1 MPANCTLDPVS
12 NSTFDDRF
20 VVNPHFKVSE
30 SKLQRDNGVLS
41 KLELLPMY
49 SDYVNTTSKN
59 DINYRMYTRHTP
71 TWALS
76 CENSTHTSREGIFTA
91 YKTELTWNAGTL
103 LTVHLTSMVLLAMT
117 AQCLAASCCT
127 GYRALAYKHN
137 SRYFLIQVGT
147 MGTLQI
153 LSIIFCFIHVEK

>member
-1 MPANCTLDPVS
+1 
-12 NSTFDDRF
+12 
-20 VVNPHFKVSE
+20 
-30 SKLQRDNGVLS
+30 
-41 KLELLPMY
+41 
-49 SDYVNTTSKN
+49 
-59 DINYRMYTRHTP
+59 MYTRHTP

-91 YKTELTWNAGTL
+91 YKNELTWNAGTL

-117 AQCLAASCCT
+117 ALCLSGSCCT

-137 SRYFLIQVGT
+137 RRFFLIQVGT

-153 LSIIFCFIHVEK
+153 LSIVFCFIYVDK